1 MSRCDFRHELQST
14 PKDRFPPAAA
24 EAARHRCVRFREAG
38 MIKQMADT
46 GAFKKSEIPCR
57 TGKASFVLGA
67 WMGYLWGRRP
77 CGNELE
83 PLNPR

>member
-1 MSRCDFRHELQST
+1 MSGCFW
-14 PKDRFPPAAA
+14 
-24 EAARHRCVRFREAG
+24 EADGALRASE
-38 MIKQMADT
+38 M